1 MTLLDYYAVLGVSPD
16 AEDIVIAAAY
26 RALAQRYHPDK
37 SRGSESSHAKMAAL
51 NEAYAV
57 LSDQARRVEYDRSY
71 RQFSEQRFDTQDD
84 DEKSHAFSDALNELD
99 DRWKVATSVYPDIEL
114 VRKRLTRFSTQLA
127 FAYVTTLLERKDF
140 ARRREIGEQLEEKF
154 LSKYFGS
161 NELVVEYA
169 REVILSGRRD
179 AAKALNR
186 LVEVLGSPVNAQPYV
201 EKIEADFNVRASREA
216 HANKDAVSRRLQHLR
231 RVVRAFGHYDEAKEI
246 AKIMGFDI
254 EEFGGGL
261 FTSTKIRVKHFSSSD
276 KTFDNV
282 PQFVDWVKLELCAD
296 Y

>member
-161 NELVVEYA
+161 NELVV
-169 REVILSGRRD
+169 
-179 AAKALNR
+179 
-186 LVEVLGSPVNAQPYV
+186 
-201 EKIEADFNVRASREA
+201 
-216 HANKDAVSRRLQHLR
+216 
-231 RVVRAFGHYDEAKEI
+231 
-246 AKIMGFDI
+246 
-254 EEFGGGL
+254 
-261 FTSTKIRVKHFSSSD
+261 
-276 KTFDNV
+276 
-282 PQFVDWVKLELCAD
+282 
-296 Y
+296 